1 MLCDECQSDEN
12 KVLKYVNKMARSRV
26 NDYKP
31 QELKVKD
38 VYNKISQNY
47 LNTLFLNKV
56 DDSYKVTKDP
66 IILVTDNDSMYL
78 VDGHHRLKA
87 HTEDTIM
94 ARIMTSLDLRLT
106 PKMKEILWKKNVQS
120 IK

>member
-1 MLCDECQSDEN
+1 MLCEECQSSEN
-12 KVLKYVNKMARSRV
+12 KVLKYVNKMAKSRV

-38 VYNKISQNY
+38 IYNKINQNH
-47 LNTLFLNKV
+47 LNRLFLDKV
-56 DDSYKVTKDP
+56 DDSYQVTNDP
-66 IILVTDNDSMYL
+66 IILVTDNDLMYL

-87 HTEDTIM
+87 HTKDTIM

-106 PKMKEILWKKNVQS
+106 PKMKEILWTKQS
-120 IK
+120 TN